1 VQLMFGIFS
10 KKKERPTEPEIQ
22 QVSPQERR
30 IYVLDFDRTITILH
44 TGAIA
49 YGNELAPVFIQKNVK
64 NGFTD
69 FVNKVV
75 NKGHGIY
82 IASYSDDANA
92 DLVEEEAVS
101 GHDLIKLYMDEVFG
115 KDQILFT
122 APRKNG
128 SGEIISAGNIIAHNS
143 QDFKQHHL
151 DIIVQKEDLD
161 QENPADMKR
170 IYLLEDDEE
179 VVRFFMGKGC
189 TLIVPFSASRS
200 ADTAATKTLFTSY
213 MPESFIA

>member
-1 VQLMFGIFS
+1 MFGLFRN
-10 KKKERPTEPEIQ
+10 KNAMPAEPEMQ
-22 QVSPQERR
+22 AVSSQERR

-49 YGNELAPVFIQKNVK
+49 YGSELTPAFIRKNVK
-64 NGFTD
+64 KGFAD
-69 FVNKVV
+69 FVHRVISN
-75 NKGHGIY
+75 GHGIY

-101 GHDLIKLYMDEVFG
+101 GHDLIKFYMDEVFG
-115 KDQILFT
+115 QEQAIFT
-122 APRKNG
+122 TPRKNG
-128 SGEIISAGNIIAHNS
+128 AGEIISAGNIIASNS
-143 QDFKQHHL
+143 QDFKQYHL
-151 DIIVQKEDLD
+151 DLIVQRETLD
-161 QENPADMKR
+161 QGNPVDMKR
-170 IYLLEDDEE
+170 IYLLEDDEY

-189 TLIVPFSASRS
+189 TIIVPFSASRS

>member
-1 VQLMFGIFS
+1 MFGIFR

-22 QVSPQERR
+22 PVSPQERR

-69 FVNKVV
+69 FVHKVV
-75 NKGHGIY
+75 NKGHGVY

-101 GHDLIKLYMDEVFG
+101 GHYLIKLYMDEVFG

-128 SGEIISAGNIIAHNS
+128 AGEIISAGNIIAHNS

-161 QENPADMKR
+161 QENSADMKR

>member
-1 VQLMFGIFS
+1 MFGLFRN
-10 KKKERPTEPEIQ
+10 KNAMPAAPEMQ
-22 QVSPQERR
+22 AVSSQERR

-49 YGNELAPVFIQKNVK
+49 YGNELTPAFIRKNVK
-64 NGFTD
+64 KGFAD
-69 FVNKVV
+69 FVHRVISN
-75 NKGHGIY
+75 GHGIY

-101 GHDLIKLYMDEVFG
+101 GHDLIKFYMDEVFG
-115 KDQILFT
+115 QEQAIFT
-122 APRKNG
+122 TPRKNG
-128 SGEIISAGNIIAHNS
+128 AGEIISAGNIIASNS
-143 QDFKQHHL
+143 QDFKQYHL
-151 DIIVQKEDLD
+151 DLIVQRETLD
-161 QENPADMKR
+161 QGNPVDMKR
-170 IYLLEDDEE
+170 IYLLEDDEY

-189 TLIVPFSASRS
+189 TIIVPFSASRS

>member
-1 VQLMFGIFS
+1 MFGLFRN
-10 KKKERPTEPEIQ
+10 KNAMPAEPEMQ
-22 QVSPQERR
+22 AASTQERR

-49 YGNELAPVFIQKNVK
+49 YGRELTPAFIRKNVK
-64 NGFTD
+64 KGFAD
-69 FVNKVV
+69 FVHRVISN
-75 NKGHGIY
+75 GHGIY

-101 GHDLIKLYMDEVFG
+101 GHDLIKFYMDEVFG
-115 KDQILFT
+115 QEQAIFT
-122 APRKNG
+122 TPRKNG
-128 SGEIISAGNIIAHNS
+128 AGEIISAGNIIASNS
-143 QDFKQHHL
+143 QDFKQYHL
-151 DIIVQKEDLD
+151 DLIVQRETLD
-161 QENPADMKR
+161 QGNPVDMKR
-170 IYLLEDDEE
+170 IYLLEDDEY

-189 TLIVPFSASRS
+189 TIIVPFSASRS

>member
-1 VQLMFGIFS
+1 MFGLFRN
-10 KKKERPTEPEIQ
+10 KNAMPAEPEMQ
-22 QVSPQERR
+22 AVSSQERR

-49 YGNELAPVFIQKNVK
+49 YGRELTPAFIRKNVK
-64 NGFTD
+64 KGFAD
-69 FVNKVV
+69 FVHRVISN
-75 NKGHGIY
+75 GHGIY

-101 GHDLIKLYMDEVFG
+101 GHDLIKFYMDEVFG
-115 KDQILFT
+115 QEQAIFT
-122 APRKNG
+122 TPRKNG
-128 SGEIISAGNIIAHNS
+128 AGEIISAGNIIASNS
-143 QDFKQHHL
+143 QDFKQYHL
-151 DIIVQKEDLD
+151 DLIVQRETLD
-161 QENPADMKR
+161 QGNPVDMKR
-170 IYLLEDDEE
+170 IYLLEDDEY

-189 TLIVPFSASRS
+189 TIIVPFSASRS

>member
-1 VQLMFGIFS
+1 MFGLFRN
-10 KKKERPTEPEIQ
+10 KNAMPAEPEMQ
-22 QVSPQERR
+22 AVSSQERR

-49 YGNELAPVFIQKNVK
+49 YGRELTPAFIRKNVK
-64 NGFTD
+64 KGFAD
-69 FVNKVV
+69 FVHRVISN
-75 NKGHGIY
+75 GHGIY

-101 GHDLIKLYMDEVFG
+101 GHDLIKFYMDEVFG
-115 KDQILFT
+115 QEQAIFT
-122 APRKNG
+122 TPRKNG
-128 SGEIISAGNIIAHNS
+128 AGEIISAGNIIASNS
-143 QDFKQHHL
+143 QDFKQYHL
-151 DIIVQKEDLD
+151 DLIVQRETLD
-161 QENPADMKR
+161 QGNPVDMKR
-170 IYLLEDDEE
+170 IYLLEDDEY

-189 TLIVPFSASRS
+189 TTIVPFSASRS